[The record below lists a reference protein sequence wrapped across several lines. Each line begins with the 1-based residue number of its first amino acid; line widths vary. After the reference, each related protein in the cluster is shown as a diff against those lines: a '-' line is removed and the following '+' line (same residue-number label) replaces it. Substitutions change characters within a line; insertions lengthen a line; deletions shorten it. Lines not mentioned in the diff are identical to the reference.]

1 MINVRKRNGSLEPFS
16 WEKIDNAV
24 KKAFA
29 AQGKE
34 TPELVHQIVHDTIKV
49 KHSSDTVTD
58 IEDIQDDVVKS
69 IIAAGEWDTALAYHS
84 YREKHKELRFIKDR
98 VDWIDKY
105 MESTENAATSS
116 ETDANANVSIKNVAN
131 IDGEVYK
138 SINRQIQR
146 YRMTK
151 QLQKQF
157 PEIAEQYVKDLEHH
171 IIYAHDEASSP
182 AVKNYCEAVSL
193 YPLLVEGTKG
203 MDGLGTTAPKN
214 LSSFCGQLV
223 NLTFLLSAQCKG
235 AVAFGEFFNF
245 LDYFC
250 VKDFGPFY
258 HVMAHRVEAS
268 EYPKRKIVDSIHQ
281 AYQQIV
287 YGWNQ
292 PAGNRSYQSPFTN
305 ISYYDEN
312 YWHALFDDF
321 YFPDGTQPKW
331 ERVNWLQHDFM
342 EWFNNERTK
351 TLLTFPV
358 ETVALLSEDG
368 DIKDKEWKDFV
379 AEMYS
384 KGHSFFTYISDNPNA
399 LASCCRLRNEIAENV
414 FSFTNGLTG
423 VQTGSANVITLNL
436 NRIVQDWSKK
446 MMDANEGDWTQE
458 DARESLAD
466 LREYLIGILDRVYK
480 YHIAYKTLLYEV
492 EDAGMLNASTA
503 GYINMHKLFSTIGI
517 NGLNEAAEFL
527 GIKCNYND
535 EYKKFCRLITGTI
548 SEQNKLHSTK
558 DFQFNTE
565 LVPAEGLSSKNYGW
579 DKEDGYWVPS
589 DRNLYNSYFYI
600 ASDPKTTILDKFK
613 LHGKEF
619 TELLD
624 GGVGLHCNLEEHL
637 SKEQYLSLI
646 NVAIHYGTSYFTFNI
661 PNSECDD
668 CHFITKYPIKVCPK
682 CGSTHISWWTRVIG
696 FLRPIKYF
704 DKERYKEAQTRF
716 YAKKESLESGTS
728 ES

>member
-1 MINVRKRNGSLEPFS
+1 MIKVKKRNGSLEDFS
-16 WEKIDNAV
+16 WEKIDSAIA
-24 KKAFA
+24 KAFKA
-29 AQGKE
+29 ANKE
-34 TPELVHQIVHDTIKV
+34 VPELVTSIVRDTIKI
-49 KHSSDTVTD
+49 KHPEAKVID

-69 IIAAGEWDTALAYHS
+69 IIAAGEWDVALSYNS
-84 YREKHKELRFIKDR
+84 YREKHKELRFIKER
-98 VDWIDKY
+98 VDWIDNY
-105 MESTENAATSS
+105 IESKENAATSS

-151 QLQKQF
+151 QLEKQF
-157 PEIAEQYVKDLEHH
+157 PEVAKQYVEDLEHH

-193 YPLLVEGTKG
+193 YPLLVDGTKG
-203 MDGLGTTAPKN
+203 MDGLGTVAPKN

-250 VKDFGPFY
+250 TKDFGPFY
-258 HVMAHRVEAS
+258 HEQAYRREASILPQRTIVEA
-268 EYPKRKIVDSIHQ
+268 IHQ

-305 ISYYDEN
+305 ISYYDSN

-331 ERVNWLQHDFM
+331 ERVNWLQKDFM
-342 EWFNNERTK
+342 KWFNEERTK
-351 TLLTFPV
+351 CLCTFPV
-358 ETVALLSEDG
+358 ETVALLSENG
-368 DIKDKEWKDFV
+368 DIKDKEWKDFT

-436 NRIVQDWSKK
+436 NRIIQDWSRM
-446 MMDANEGDWTQE
+446 MMDANKGDWTQE
-458 DARESLAD
+458 KAKESWAD
-466 LREYLIGILDRVYK
+466 LHEYLIGILERVYK

-527 GIKCNYND
+527 GIKCNYNE
-535 EYKKFCRLITGTI
+535 EYKEFCRLITGTI
-548 SEQNKLHSTK
+548 SEQNKIHSTK

-565 LVPAEGLSSKNYGW
+565 LVPAEGLSSKNYKW
-579 DKEDGYWVPS
+579 DKSDGYWVPS

-600 ASDPKTTILDKFK
+600 ASDENTSVLDKFK
-613 LHGKEF
+613 LHGREF

-624 GGVGLHCNLEEHL
+624 GGVGLHCNLEDHL
-637 SKEQYLSLI
+637 SKEQYLKLI
-646 NVAIHYGTSYFTFNI
+646 DFAIANGTSYFTFNI

-668 CHFITKYPIKVCPK
+668 CHYITKTPIKECPK
-682 CGSTHISWWTRVIG
+682 CGSHHITWWTRVIG

-704 DKERYKEAQTRF
+704 DKERYKEAQTRV
-716 YAKKESLESGTS
+716 YSKKETAC
-728 ES
+728 